1 MRKKVE
7 TFIKEHKMIEPEDKV
22 IVAVSGGADSVCLLH
37 LLAEMRASLNM
48 RLRVVHVHHGLRGAE
63 ADRDAAFVENMAEK
77 MGIFCQVL
85 RRNVAEYA
93 DLHGMSVEEAGRAV
107 RYQILEDEAAKW
119 GNAKIAVA
127 HHREDQAETILHH
140 LFRGSGIKGMSGMAA
155 VRGAVIR
162 PLLCVG
168 RKEILEYLEEK
179 GIGHCEDSTNDLSD
193 YTRNRL
199 RRHLIPQICGEI
211 NAGAVLHIVRTGELL
226 SQADEY
232 FEEKADEIWRGEGK
246 ETERGCGIAIK
257 VLNSY
262 PEMLRRY
269 LIRKMMNLCTGTMK
283 DIGFSN
289 IDHVSKI
296 IQKGTGKSVSLP
308 YGLEAKTDYDMLW
321 IVKAETESFRIQKIN
336 DIKSFTFRHFPC
348 KKPEEIPENRY
359 TKWFDYDKIKGMLS
373 VRTRQTGDYITLKD
387 GKRKTVKAYMIDEK
401 IPRQERDHIL
411 LIAEEHHILWIVGY
425 RISEYYKITED
436 TRQILQVQADGGEGN
451 GGQDSDSD
459 SRRPG
464 E

>member
-1 MRKKVE
+1 M
-7 TFIKEHKMIEPEDKV
+7 
-22 IVAVSGGADSVCLLH
+22 
-37 LLAEMRASLNM
+37 
-48 RLRVVHVHHGLRGAE
+48 
-63 ADRDAAFVENMAEK
+63 
-77 MGIFCQVL
+77 
-85 RRNVAEYA
+85 
-93 DLHGMSVEEAGRAV
+93 
-107 RYQILEDEAAKW
+107 
-119 GNAKIAVA
+119 
-127 HHREDQAETILHH
+127 
-140 LFRGSGIKGMSGMAA
+140 
-155 VRGAVIR
+155 
-162 PLLCVG
+162 
-168 RKEILEYLEEK
+168 
-179 GIGHCEDSTNDLSD
+179 
-193 YTRNRL
+193 
-199 RRHLIPQICGEI
+199 
-211 NAGAVLHIVRTGELL
+211 HIVRTGELL

-246 ETERGCGIAIK
+246 ETERGCGIAFK

-262 PEMLRRY
+262 PEILRRY